1 MYKWLA
7 VFDNAEFV
15 VCAVNIHDAKNR
27 VEIEA
32 RKRGIR
38 KSAQF
43 ELYRLGGVSA
53 YGKICAEN
61 V

>member
-7 VFDNAEFV
+7 VFANAEFT
-15 VCAVNIHDAKNR
+15 VCAANIHEAKR
-27 VEIEA
+27 LVEIEA
-32 RKRGIR
+32 RKHGIR

-53 YGKICAEN
+53 YGTLRAEN